1 MHYLFA
7 SILVA
12 DLLAILAVII
22 SVVSPENRIWPPPDK
37 GAWQYWLF
45 VAIDTVTSIG
55 TPVLGLLDAGSL
67 GMGSPTLLGVGATL
81 IVLGGSFVAWAVR
94 TLSLRQSYGLKGE
107 LVTRGPYSFSR
118 NPQYVGFAILYS
130 GIILVTDS
138 YYALVTGLAF
148 ILLVLLTPFCEEP
161 WLKEYYGK
169 EYLDYMERTP
179 RFIGIPTINQGE
191 HSPWELC

>member
-1 MHYLFA
+1 MLYLFV

-22 SVVSPENRIWPPPDK
+22 SVLSPENRIWPPPDK
-37 GAWQYWLF
+37 GTWQYWLF

-55 TPVLGLLDAGSL
+55 TPVLGLVDRGSL
-67 GMGSPTLLGVGATL
+67 GMSSPTLLGVGSTL
-81 IVLGGSFVAWAVR
+81 IVLGGLLVAWAVR

-118 NPQYVGFAILYS
+118 NPQYVGFTILYS

-148 ILLVLLTPFCEEP
+148 ILLVLLTPFSEEP
-161 WLKEYYGK
+161 WLEGQYGEEYISYKEGV
-169 EYLDYMERTP
+169 P
-179 RFIGIPTINQGE
+179 RFIGIPFIKRQ
-191 HSPWELC
+191 